1 MVSFSLEGKRAFV
14 TGAAQGIG
22 YGVADGLLEAGA
34 DVVVVDL
41 GLAEPAAAAARLSE
55 THGRAVSHYECDVSD
70 SGAVAEMIPAIADTL
85 GGLDIAVNNA
95 GVGNAGAATE
105 TTDEE
110 WRRVYDVNVDGMF
123 YCCRE
128 EGRWF
133 IENGVKG
140 SIINTVSISSFFSV
154 PQYQA
159 PYNSSK
165 SAAWGLT
172 RTLAYE
178 WGPHGIRVNSVSPGF
193 TITPMVETPRMKPQ
207 QEGWKQITPM
217 NKLARIEDLVGAYVF
232 LAGDAATHV
241 TGADIIVDGGLTLR

>member
-1 MVSFSLEGKRAFV
+1 MVSFSLEGKAAFV

-22 YGVADGLLEAGA
+22 YGVADALIGAGA
-34 DVVVVDL
+34 KLAVVDL
-41 GLAEPAAAAARLSE
+41 AAADPAAAAARLSE
-55 THGRAVSHYECDVSD
+55 THGREVEHFTCDVTD
-70 SGAVAEMIPAIADTL
+70 SAAVADLIPAVADRL

-110 WRRVYDVNVDGMF
+110 WRRVYGVNVDGMF

-133 IENGVKG
+133 IENGVRG

-178 WGPHGIRVNSVSPGF
+178 WGPHGVRVNSVSPGF

-217 NKLARIEDLVGAYVF
+217 GKLATIEDLAGAYVF
-232 LAGDAATHV
+232 LASDASGHM
-241 TGADIIVDGGLTLR
+241 TGADLIIDGGLTLR

>member
-1 MVSFSLEGKRAFV
+1 MVSFSLEGKTALV

-34 DVVVVDL
+34 RVLVVDL
-41 GLAEPAAAAARLSE
+41 QQGPLEEAAARLSDA
-55 THGRAVSHYECDVSD
+55 HGREVAHLSCDVSD
-70 SGAVAEMIPAIADTL
+70 SAQVAQLVPAAAELL

-95 GVGNAGAATE
+95 GVGNAGAAVDTS
-105 TTDEE
+105 DEE
-110 WRRVYDVNVDGMF
+110 WRRVYGVNVDGMF

-154 PQYQA
+154 PQFQA

-193 TITPMVETPRMKPQ
+193 TVTPMVETPRMRPQ
-207 QEGWKQITPM
+207 QEGWKAITPM
-217 NKLARIEDLVGAYVF
+217 GKLARIDDLVGAYVY
-232 LAGDAATHV
+232 LAGDAAGHV

>member
-1 MVSFSLEGKRAFV
+1 MVSFSLEGKSALV

-22 YGVADGLLEAGA
+22 YGVADGLLAAGA
-34 DVVVVDL
+34 ELVIVDL
-41 GLAEPAAAAARLSE
+41 EVADPAAAAARLSE
-55 THGRAVSHYECDVSD
+55 AHGRKVSYLTCDVTD
-70 SGAVAEMIPAIADTL
+70 SASVAAAIPAAADIL

-95 GVGNAGAATE
+95 GVGNAGPAIE

-110 WRRVYDVNVDGMF
+110 WRRVYGVNVDGIF

-133 IENGVKG
+133 IENNVRG

-154 PQYQA
+154 PQYQS

-193 TITPMVETPRMKPQ
+193 TLTPMVDTPRMKPQ
-207 QEGWKQITPM
+207 QDGWKKLIPM
-217 NKLARIEDLVGAYVF
+217 GELARIENLVGADVF
-232 LAGDAATHV
+232 LASDASSYM
-241 TGADIIVDGGLTLR
+241 TGADLIVDGGLTLR

>member
-1 MVSFSLEGKRAFV
+1 MVSFSLEGKSAFV

-22 YGVADGLLEAGA
+22 FGVASGLVEAGA
-34 DVVVVDL
+34 RVAIVDL
-41 GLAEPAAAAARLSE
+41 AAGNPAAAAAALSE
-55 THGRAVSHYECDVSD
+55 AHGRPVEHYVCDVTDPAAVS
-70 SGAVAEMIPAIADTL
+70 AMIPDVAGLL

-110 WRRVYDVNVDGMF
+110 WRRVYGVNVDGLF

-133 IENGVKG
+133 IENSVKG
-140 SIINTVSISSFFSV
+140 SIINTVSVSSYFSV
-154 PQYQA
+154 PQFQA

-178 WGPHGIRVNSVSPGF
+178 WGQHGIRVNSVSPGF

-207 QEGWKQITPM
+207 QEGWKKMVPM
-217 NKLARIEDLVGAYVF
+217 GKLATVDDLVGAYVF
-232 LAGDAATHV
+232 LAGDAAGHV
-241 TGADIIVDGGLTLR
+241 TGADIVIDGGMTLC

>member
-1 MVSFSLEGKRAFV
+1 MVSFSLEGKSALV
-14 TGAAQGIG
+14 TGSAQGIG
-22 YGVADGLLEAGA
+22 FGVADGLLEAGA
-34 DVVVVDL
+34 QVLVVDL
-41 GLAEPAAAAARLSE
+41 EAADPAAAAARLSE
-55 THGRAVSHYECDVSD
+55 THGRDVPFATCDVTD
-70 SGAVAEMIPAIADTL
+70 SAAVAALIPEAADRL

-95 GVGNAGAATE
+95 GVGNAGAALD

-110 WRRVYDVNVDGMF
+110 WRRVYGVNVDGMF

-133 IENGVKG
+133 IENNVRG
-140 SIINTVSISSFFSV
+140 SVINTVSISSFFSV

-178 WGPHGIRVNSVSPGF
+178 WGPHGVRVNSVSPGF

-207 QEGWKQITPM
+207 QEGWKAITPM
-217 NKLARIEDLVGAYVF
+217 GKLARIDDLVGAYVF
-232 LAGDAATHV
+232 LASDAAGHV
-241 TGADIIVDGGLTLR
+241 TGADIVIDGGLTLR

>member
-1 MVSFSLEGKRAFV
+1 MASFSLAGKSALV

-22 YGVADGLLEAGA
+22 YGVADALLTAGA
-34 DVVVVDL
+34 DVAVVDL
-41 GLAEPAAAAARLSE
+41 AGADPAGAAARLSAA
-55 THGRAVSHYECDVSD
+55 HGRAVEHVVCDVTD
-70 SGAVAEMIPAIADTL
+70 SAAVAAMVPAVADLL

-95 GVGNAGAATE
+95 GVGNAGPATG
-105 TTDEE
+105 TSDEE
-110 WRRVYDVNVDGMF
+110 WRRVYGVNVDGTF

-133 IENGVKG
+133 MANEVAG
-140 SIINTVSISSFFSV
+140 SIINTVSISSFHSV

-207 QEGWKQITPM
+207 QEGWKKLIPM
-217 NKLARIEDLVGAYVF
+217 GKLATIDDLVGAYVF
-232 LAGDAATHV
+232 LAGDAARHI
-241 TGADIIVDGGLTLR
+241 TGADLVIDGGMTLC

>member
-1 MVSFSLEGKRAFV
+1 MVSFSLEGKAAFV

-22 YGVADGLLEAGA
+22 YGVADALIGAGA
-34 DVVVVDL
+34 KVAVVDL
-41 GLAEPAAAAARLSE
+41 AAADPAAAAARLAE
-55 THGRAVSHYECDVSD
+55 THGREVEHFTCDVTD
-70 SGAVAEMIPAIADTL
+70 SAAVAELVPAVAARL

-95 GVGNAGAATE
+95 GVGNAGPATE

-110 WRRVYDVNVDGMF
+110 WRRVYGVNVDGMF

-133 IENGVKG
+133 IDNEVRG
-140 SIINTVSISSFFSV
+140 SIINTASISSFFSV

-178 WGPHGIRVNSVSPGF
+178 WGPHGVRVNSVSPGF

-207 QEGWKQITPM
+207 QEGWKQLTPM
-217 NKLARIEDLVGAYVF
+217 GKLATIEDLAGAYVF
-232 LAGDAATHV
+232 LASDASGHM
-241 TGADIIVDGGLTLR
+241 TGADLIIDGGLTLR

>member
-1 MVSFSLEGKRAFV
+1 MSFSLEGKSAFV

-22 YGVADGLLEAGA
+22 YGVADALVGAGA
-34 DVVVVDL
+34 NVAIVDL
-41 GLAEPAAAAARLSE
+41 DVADPTAAAARLSE
-55 THGRAVSHYECDVSD
+55 IHGRTVSHLSCDVTD
-70 SGAVAEMIPAIADTL
+70 SAAVAELIPAAAELL

-95 GVGNAGAATE
+95 GVGNAGAAIE

-110 WRRVYDVNVDGMF
+110 WRRVYGVNVDGMF

-133 IENGVKG
+133 IENGIKG

-193 TITPMVETPRMKPQ
+193 TITPMVETPRMHPQ
-207 QEGWKQITPM
+207 QEGWKKLTPM
-217 NKLARIEDLVGAYVF
+217 GKLATIQDLAGAYVF
-232 LAGDAATHV
+232 LASDASSHM
-241 TGADIIVDGGLTLR
+241 TGADLIIDGGLTLR

>member
-1 MVSFSLEGKRAFV
+1 MVSFSLEGKAAFV

-22 YGVADGLLEAGA
+22 YGVADALIEAGA
-34 DVVVVDL
+34 RVALVDL
-41 GLAEPAAAAARLSE
+41 AAADPGAAAARLADR
-55 THGRAVSHYECDVSD
+55 HGRDVEHFTCDVTD
-70 SGAVAEMIPAIADTL
+70 SAAVAELVPAVADRL

-95 GVGNAGAATE
+95 GVGNAGPATE

-110 WRRVYDVNVDGMF
+110 WRRVYGVNVDGMF

-133 IENGVKG
+133 IDNGVRG
-140 SIINTVSISSFFSV
+140 SIINTASISSFFSV

-178 WGPHGIRVNSVSPGF
+178 WGPHGVRVNSVSPGF

-207 QEGWKQITPM
+207 QEGWKQLTPM
-217 NKLARIEDLVGAYVF
+217 GKLATIEDLAGAYVF
-232 LAGDAATHV
+232 LASDASGHM
-241 TGADIIVDGGLTLR
+241 TGADLIIDGGLTLR

>member
-1 MVSFSLEGKRAFV
+1 MVSFSLEGKKAFV

-22 YGVADGLLEAGA
+22 YGVANGLIEAGA
-34 DVVVVDL
+34 EVVIIDL
-41 GLAEPAAAAARLSE
+41 EFADPAAAAARLSE
-55 THGRAVSHYECDVSD
+55 AHGRTVAHYVCDITD
-70 SGAVAEMIPAIADTL
+70 SAAVAAMIPAIAEML

-110 WRRVYDVNVDGMF
+110 WRRVYGVNVDGMF

-128 EGRWF
+128 EARWF
-133 IENGVKG
+133 MENGVKG
-140 SIINTVSISSFFSV
+140 SIINTVSISSYFSV

-178 WGPHGIRVNSVSPGF
+178 WGPYGIRVNSVSPGF
-193 TITPMVETPRMKPQ
+193 VITPMVETPRMKPQ
-207 QEGWKQITPM
+207 QEGWKKMVPM
-217 NKLARIEDLVGAYVF
+217 GKLAKIDDVVGAYVF
-232 LAGDAATHV
+232 LAGDAAGHV
-241 TGADIIVDGGLTLR
+241 TGADIVVDGGMTLC

>member
-1 MVSFSLEGKRAFV
+1 MVSFSLEGKAAFV

-22 YGVADGLLEAGA
+22 YGVADALIEAGA
-34 DVVVVDL
+34 RVAIVDL
-41 GLAEPAAAAARLSE
+41 AAADPGAAAARLAE
-55 THGRAVSHYECDVSD
+55 RHGRDVEHFTCDVTD
-70 SGAVAEMIPAIADTL
+70 SAAVAELVPAVADRL

-95 GVGNAGAATE
+95 GVGNAGPATE

-110 WRRVYDVNVDGMF
+110 WRRVYGVNVDGMF

-133 IENGVKG
+133 IDNGVRG
-140 SIINTVSISSFFSV
+140 SIINTASISSFFSV

-207 QEGWKQITPM
+207 QEGWKQLTPM
-217 NKLARIEDLVGAYVF
+217 GKLATIEDLAGAYVF
-232 LAGDAATHV
+232 LASDASGHM
-241 TGADIIVDGGLTLR
+241 TGADLIIDGGLTLR

>member
-1 MVSFSLEGKRAFV
+1 MVSFSLEGKSAFV
-14 TGAAQGIG
+14 TGSAQGIG

-34 DVVVVDL
+34 RVAVVDL
-41 GLAEPAAAAARLSE
+41 ASAEPAAAAARLSE
-55 THGRAVSHYECDVSD
+55 IHQRDVAHYVCDVSD
-70 SGAVAEMIPAIADTL
+70 PQAVSAMVPEVADLL

-110 WRRVYDVNVDGMF
+110 WRRVYGVNVDGMF

-140 SIINTVSISSFFSV
+140 SIITTVSISSFFSV
-154 PQYQA
+154 PQYQS

-217 NKLARIEDLVGAYVF
+217 GKLARIEDLVGAYVF
-232 LAGDAATHV
+232 LAGDAAGHV
-241 TGADIIVDGGLTLR
+241 TGADLIIDGGLTLR

>member
-1 MVSFSLEGKRAFV
+1 MVSFSLAGKRAFV
-14 TGAAQGIG
+14 TGSAQGIG
-22 YGVADGLLEAGA
+22 YGVAGGLLEAGA
-34 DVVVVDL
+34 DVAVVDL
-41 GLAEPAAAAARLSE
+41 ASADPGAAAAALGE
-55 THGRAVSHYECDVSD
+55 AHGREVPHIVCDVTD
-70 SGAVAEMIPAIADTL
+70 PAAVADMVPAAAELL

-95 GVGNAGAATE
+95 GVGNAGAAVE

-110 WRRVYDVNVDGMF
+110 WRRVYSVNVDGMF
-123 YCCRE
+123 SCCRE

-133 IENGVKG
+133 LEHGVRG

-165 SAAWGLT
+165 AAAWGLT

-207 QEGWKQITPM
+207 QDGWKEITPM
-217 NKLARIEDLVGAYVF
+217 GKLATIDDLVGAYVY
-232 LAGDAATHV
+232 LAGDAAGHV

>member
-1 MVSFSLEGKRAFV
+1 MVSFSLEGKAAFV

-22 YGVADGLLEAGA
+22 YGVADALIGAGA
-34 DVVVVDL
+34 KLAVVDL
-41 GLAEPAAAAARLSE
+41 AAADPAAAAARLSE
-55 THGRAVSHYECDVSD
+55 THGLEVEHFTCDVTD
-70 SGAVAEMIPAIADTL
+70 SAAVADLIPAVADRL

-110 WRRVYDVNVDGMF
+110 WRRVYGVNVDGMF

-133 IENGVKG
+133 IENGVRG

-178 WGPHGIRVNSVSPGF
+178 WGPHGVRVNSVSPGF

-217 NKLARIEDLVGAYVF
+217 GKLATIEDLAGAYVF
-232 LAGDAATHV
+232 LASDASGHM
-241 TGADIIVDGGLTLR
+241 TGADLIIDGGLTLR

>member
-1 MVSFSLEGKRAFV
+1 MVSFSLEGKTALV

-22 YGVADGLLEAGA
+22 YGVANGLLEAGA
-34 DVVVVDL
+34 NVAIVDL
-41 GLAEPAAAAARLSE
+41 DRADPATAAARLSE
-55 THGRAVSHYECDVSD
+55 QHGRAVSHFACDVSV
-70 SGAVAEMIPAIADTL
+70 SSEVAAMVPAVAEML

-95 GVGNAGAATE
+95 GVGNAGPALE
-105 TTDEE
+105 TSDEE
-110 WRRVYDVNVDGMF
+110 WRRVYGVNVDGMF

-128 EGRWF
+128 EGRF
-133 IENGVKG
+133 FVENGIRG

-172 RTLAYE
+172 RTLANE
-178 WGPHGIRVNSVSPGF
+178 WGPHGVRVNSVSPGF
-193 TITPMVETPRMKPQ
+193 TITPMVETPHMKPQ
-207 QEGWKQITPM
+207 QEGWKKLVPM
-217 NKLARIEDLVGAYVF
+217 GKLATIDDLVGAYVF

-241 TGADIIVDGGLTLR
+241 TGADLIVDGGMTLR

>member
-1 MVSFSLEGKRAFV
+1 MVSFSLEGKSAFV

-22 YGVADGLLEAGA
+22 HGVANGLLEAGA
-34 DVVVVDL
+34 NVAVVDL
-41 GLAEPAAAAARLSE
+41 AAADPAAAAARLSE
-55 THGRAVSHYECDVSD
+55 AHGRPVSHYVCDVTD
-70 SGAVAEMIPAIADTL
+70 PTAVAEMIPALADLL

-110 WRRVYDVNVDGMF
+110 WRRVYGVNVDGLF

-133 IENGVKG
+133 IENNVKG
-140 SIINTVSISSFFSV
+140 SIINTVSISSYFSV

-207 QEGWKQITPM
+207 QEGWKKMVPM
-217 NKLARIEDLVGAYVF
+217 GKLANIEDLVGAYVF
-232 LAGDAATHV
+232 LAGDAAGHV
-241 TGADIIVDGGLTLR
+241 TGADIVVDGGMTLC

>member
-14 TGAAQGIG
+14 TGASQGIG

-34 DVVVVDL
+34 DLVIVDL
-41 GLAEPAAAAARLSE
+41 AQADPAAAAARLSDV
-55 THGRAVSHYECDVSD
+55 HGRDIAHYVCDVSD
-70 SGAVAEMIPAIADTL
+70 SQAVAEMVPAVAEML

-95 GVGNAGAATE
+95 GVGNAGAALE

-133 IENGVKG
+133 IENGVRG

-178 WGPHGIRVNSVSPGF
+178 WGPHGVRVNSVSPGF
-193 TITPMVETPRMKPQ
+193 TITPMVETPWMKPQ

-217 NKLARIEDLVGAYVF
+217 GKLARIEDLVGAYVF
-232 LAGDAATHV
+232 LAGDAAAHV